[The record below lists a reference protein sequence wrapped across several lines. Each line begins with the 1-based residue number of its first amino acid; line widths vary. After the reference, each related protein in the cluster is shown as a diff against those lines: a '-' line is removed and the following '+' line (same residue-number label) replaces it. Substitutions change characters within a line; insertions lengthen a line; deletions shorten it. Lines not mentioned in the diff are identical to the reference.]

1 MGVTSGSVVFNCGTI
16 MRAGPHRAVLT
27 VGGGHVE
34 AVSPL
39 LQVAWPPVSLR
50 VPAAIETYAS
60 NVEIVVAFTTTICTP
75 LLSASSGSRM
85 LHPKC
90 VLFFTLNFNQFL
102 IGLYKSNMIHKYFLN
117 ELDMLLCN
125 DSTCVCSAFLGM
137 YKNNTIK
144 QSRSFRI
151 AGISK
156 IGCTQT
162 QITISTINSVV
173 YLCLRM

>member
-85 LHPKC
+85 LHPKY
-90 VLFFTLNFNQFL
+90 VLFFTLNFNLFL
-102 IGLYKSNMIHKYFLN
+102 IGLCTTSNRVHM
-117 ELDMLLCN
+117 
-125 DSTCVCSAFLGM
+125 
-137 YKNNTIK
+137 
-144 QSRSFRI
+144 
-151 AGISK
+151 
-156 IGCTQT
+156 
-162 QITISTINSVV
+162 
-173 YLCLRM
+173 